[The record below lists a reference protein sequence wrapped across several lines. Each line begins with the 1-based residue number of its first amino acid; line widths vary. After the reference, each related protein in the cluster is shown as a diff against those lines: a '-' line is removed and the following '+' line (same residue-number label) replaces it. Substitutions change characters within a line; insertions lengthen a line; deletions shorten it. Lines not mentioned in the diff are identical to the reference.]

1 MSSPAIADDETATV
15 AGDST
20 DVCMGESPATDVR
33 VLVGSSGG
41 QDNMPLHLRVF
52 KEVVVLDD
60 MAGKFEEATEGNN
73 VVVDRLLVLE
83 VECSSMDDSVNAE
96 PRTTLEDFAD
106 TEEALETDPRTAL
119 DVLMD
124 AEE

>member
-1 MSSPAIADDETATV
+1 MTDDETATV
-15 AGDST
+15 VGDSA
-20 DVCMGESPATDVR
+20 DVCVDDGPVTDNR

-41 QDNMPLHLRVF
+41 QDNMPLHLRVL
-52 KEVVVLDD
+52 KEVLVLDD
-60 MAGKFEEATEGNN
+60 IPGDIEEATEENN

-83 VECSSMDDSVNAE
+83 VERSSMDDSVKAE

-106 TEEALETDPRTAL
+106 AEEALEIDPRTAL

>member
-1 MSSPAIADDETATV
+1 MSSPVIADDETATV
-15 AGDST
+15 AGDSA
-20 DVCMGESPATDVR
+20 DVCMEESPATDDR

-41 QDNMPLHLRVF
+41 QDNMPLHLRVL

-60 MAGKFEEATEGNN
+60 IPGEFEEATEGNS

-83 VECSSMDDSVNAE
+83 VECSSMDDSVKAE

-106 TEEALETDPRTAL
+106 AEGALEIDPRTAL